1 MSPKYQAYMVIRPYI
16 KEKKV
21 AKNEAPKLSQDELDN
36 LKKAIQDNIIKD
48 EANEQSKSKDEV
60 KTKTKKKHREY
71 KTPLS
76 ILADE
81 IDRDFAEILQIE
93 AEQEEESRSIDR
105 AIDALIALSDD
116 NNMPVATY
124 HRIEE
129 LLDELY
135 NISSRIGRN
144 FAQPL
149 SDVGRSAVK
158 KLKEMASG
166 GWRFEG
172 EESESL
178 LPKTTEKLRL
188 ELSKAS
194 DLWAKASEMLHFL
207 KEDLSRSK
215 LPNPRLD
222 RTEKHL
228 ANIQSDLDDYDFLRA
243 QINAQRTVR
252 FLDDAIEAHNRLAR
266 IKHALYKL
274 EEYELRPQTNTKW
287 AWEAFERA
295 KNLFQK
301 RFFFSEKDDDPGSIQ
316 ICQALETDLY
326 LMLEKRAERNPRNRR
341 Y

>member
-1 MSPKYQAYMVIRPYI
+1 M
-16 KEKKV
+16 

-48 EANEQSKSKDEV
+48 EQTNSQNQKPK
-60 KTKTKKKHREY
+60 KTKNKHCEY
-71 KTPLS
+71 EQEISLS
-76 ILADE
+76 MLAD
-81 IDRDFAEILQIE
+81 DVNQDFEEILQIE
-93 AEQEEESRSIDR
+93 AEQEEESRIIDR

-124 HRIEE
+124 QRIEE

-135 NISSRIGRN
+135 NISSRIGRK

-149 SDVGRSAVK
+149 SDVGRNAVK
-158 KLKEMASG
+158 RLKEMASG
-166 GWRFEG
+166 GWRFED

-178 LPKTTEKLRL
+178 LPKTTEKLKL

-228 ANIQSDLDDYDFLRA
+228 ANIQNDLDEYNFLRA

-326 LMLEKRAERNPRNRR
+326 LMLEKRAERSPRNRR